1 VAKKQNTL
9 RLKTSSN
16 SVWFLIIGVAAVTLY
31 FNTQLSDPF
40 NTPKLILL
48 LVVAAWILSHLI
60 NSYRNKPLILKSS
73 EFKVVMLSIFF
84 TTTLLISTLLTD
96 VKLIGFIGDTQRR
109 NGFLGYLG
117 LVVIFLYAA
126 RALNFSYALRL
137 IKCAILVGVILSLY
151 GVIQILGRDFVE
163 WNNPYNSMISTLGNP
178 NFASALLAMLSIIAF
193 GSLFIRSVQV
203 GYKILTF
210 AFLVMALFSIV
221 KSQSRQGLITLLFA
235 ALFSSTIY
243 IYLNYKKLRILFSPI
258 TFSLSLL
265 AILGMLQKGPFA
277 AFLYKDSVSV
287 RGYYWRAGIEMFKDK
302 PLTGIGVDR
311 YGSYFKEFRE
321 VAYPLKYGYEIT
333 SSNAHN
339 TIIQLFSTAGIFVGL
354 SYLAILGF
362 VLFLGLKLVKNTKND
377 EQKIALAL
385 LTSWIGFQA
394 QSLISIDNIGISVWG
409 WLLGGAVLGLAFNS
423 NQSETIDSAKS
434 IKSKQVTINLFQ
446 PILAVLLLIPIVIV
460 SSYLYR
466 AEKDTYMVQAFA
478 FSNTQEGKS
487 ALIQY
492 FDDLTKNPLSDPY
505 YKFKSALLLYEA
517 GFSEQSY
524 SELNKLIDSDPRNIY
539 YLNAIGYL
547 ASQRQ
552 DLELAIKSLSR
563 IAEVDPWNAVNYNQ
577 LGTLYLQMGNKEQ
590 AKNVFQKIIDFAPN
604 TEQAQLAKTNL
615 EKL

>member
-1 VAKKQNTL
+1 MAKKQNTL

-48 LVVAAWILSHLI
+48 LVMAGWILSHLI

-84 TTTLLISTLLTD
+84 TTALLISTLLTD

-126 RALNFSYALRL
+126 RTLNFSYALRL
-137 IKCAILVGVILSLY
+137 IKCAILVGVILSFY
-151 GVIQILGRDFVE
+151 GVMQILGRDFVD
-163 WNNPYNSMISTLGNP
+163 WNNPYNAMISTLGNP
-178 NFASALLAMLSIIAF
+178 NFASALIAVLSIIAF
-193 GSLFIRSVQV
+193 GGFFIRTIPV
-203 GYKILTF
+203 GYKTLTF
-210 AFLVMALFSIV
+210 VFLVMALFSIV
-221 KSQSRQGLITLLFA
+221 KSQSRQGLITILFA

-243 IYLNYKKLRILFSPI
+243 IYLNYKKLRILFLPI

-321 VAYPLKYGYEIT
+321 VGYPLKYGYEIT

-362 VLFLGLKLVKNTKND
+362 VLFSGLKLVKNTKND
-377 EQKIALAL
+377 EQKIALVL

-409 WLLGGAVLGLAFNS
+409 WVLGGAVLGLGFNS
-423 NQSETIDSAKS
+423 NRSETIQSSKNVKS
-434 IKSKQVTINLFQ
+434 NQVTINLFQ
-446 PILAVLLLIPIVIV
+446 PLLAVLLLVPIVIV

-478 FSNTQEGKS
+478 SSNTQEGKS

-517 GFSEQSY
+517 GFSKLSY

-539 YLNAIGYL
+539 YLNAIAYL

-552 DLELAIKSLSR
+552 DLELAVKSLSK
-563 IAEVDPWNAVNYNQ
+563 IADVDPWNAVNYNQ

>member
-1 VAKKQNTL
+1 MAKKQNTL
-9 RLKTSSN
+9 RLKTNSN

-48 LVVAAWILSHLI
+48 LVVAGWILSHLI
-60 NSYRNKPLILKSS
+60 NSYRNKPLNLKSS
-73 EFKVVMLSIFF
+73 EFKVLMLSIFF
-84 TTTLLISTLLTD
+84 TSALLISTLLTD
-96 VKLIGFIGDTQRR
+96 VRLIGFIGDTQRR

-126 RALNFSYALRL
+126 RTLNFSYSLRL
-137 IKCAILVGVILSLY
+137 IKSAILVGVILSFY
-151 GVIQILGRDFVE
+151 GVIQILGKDFVD

-178 NFASALLAMLSIIAF
+178 NFASAILAVLSITAF
-193 GSLFIRSVQV
+193 GSLFIRSIPV
-203 GYKILTF
+203 GYKVLTF
-210 AFLVMALFSIV
+210 VFLVMALFSIV

-235 ALFSSTIY
+235 GLFSSTIY
-243 IYLNYKKLRILFSPI
+243 IYLNYKKLIFIYLPI
-258 TFSLSLL
+258 TFLSSLL
-265 AILGMLQKGPFA
+265 TIFGMLQKGPFA
-277 AFLYKDSVSV
+277 AYLYKDSVSV

-321 VAYPLKYGYEIT
+321 VGYPLKYGYEIT

-339 TIIQLFSTAGIFVGL
+339 TIIQLFSTSGMFVGI
-354 SYLAILGF
+354 SYLVIL
-362 VLFLGLKLVKNTKND
+362 VLILFSGLKLVKNSKND
-377 EQKIALAL
+377 EQKIALVI

-409 WLLGGAVLGLAFNS
+409 WLLGGAVLGLSFNG
-423 NQSETIDSAKS
+423 NRSETSESSKNFN
-434 IKSKQVTINLFQ
+434 SKQVTINLFQ
-446 PILAVLLLIPIVIV
+446 PLLAVLLLVPIFTV

-478 FSNTQEGKS
+478 SSNTQEAKS

-492 FDDLTKNPLSDPY
+492 FDDLTKNPLADPY
-505 YKFKSALLLYEA
+505 YKFRSALLLYEA
-517 GFSEQSY
+517 GFSEQGY

-539 YLNAIGYL
+539 YLNAIGFL

-552 DLELAIKSLSR
+552 DLELAVKSLSK

-577 LGTLYLQMGNKEQ
+577 LGMLYSQIGNKEQ
-590 AKNVFQKIIDFAPN
+590 AENVFRKIIEFAPN
-604 TEQAQLAKTNL
+604 SEQAQIAKVNL

>member
-1 VAKKQNTL
+1 L

-48 LVVAAWILSHLI
+48 LVMAGWILSHLI

-84 TTTLLISTLLTD
+84 TTALLISTLLTD

-137 IKCAILVGVILSLY
+137 IKCAILIGVILSLY

-339 TIIQLFSTAGIFVGL
+339 TIIQLFSTAGIFVGV

-362 VLFLGLKLVKNTKND
+362 VLFSGLKLVKNTKND
-377 EQKIALAL
+377 EQNIALVL

-434 IKSKQVTINLFQ
+434 IKSNQVTINLFQ
-446 PILAVLLLIPIVIV
+446 PLLAVLLLIPIVIV

-478 FSNTQEGKS
+478 FSNTQESKS

-552 DLELAIKSLSR
+552 DLELAIKSLSK
-563 IAEVDPWNAVNYNQ
+563 IADVDPWNAVNYNQ

>member
-9 RLKTSSN
+9 RLKTNSN

-434 IKSKQVTINLFQ
+434 IKSNQVTINLFQ
-446 PILAVLLLIPIVIV
+446 PLLAVLLLIPIVIV

-478 FSNTQEGKS
+478 FSNTQESKS

>member
-1 VAKKQNTL
+1 
-9 RLKTSSN
+9 
-16 SVWFLIIGVAAVTLY
+16 
-31 FNTQLSDPF
+31 
-40 NTPKLILL
+40 
-48 LVVAAWILSHLI
+48 
-60 NSYRNKPLILKSS
+60 
-73 EFKVVMLSIFF
+73 
-84 TTTLLISTLLTD
+84 
-96 VKLIGFIGDTQRR
+96 
-109 NGFLGYLG
+109 
-117 LVVIFLYAA
+117 
-126 RALNFSYALRL
+126 
-137 IKCAILVGVILSLY
+137 
-151 GVIQILGRDFVE
+151 
-163 WNNPYNSMISTLGNP
+163 
-178 NFASALLAMLSIIAF
+178 
-193 GSLFIRSVQV
+193 
-203 GYKILTF
+203 
-210 AFLVMALFSIV
+210 
-221 KSQSRQGLITLLFA
+221 
-235 ALFSSTIY
+235 
-243 IYLNYKKLRILFSPI
+243 
-258 TFSLSLL
+258 
-265 AILGMLQKGPFA
+265 MLQKGPFA

-321 VAYPLKYGYEIT
+321 VGYPLKYGYEIT

-362 VLFLGLKLVKNTKND
+362 VLFSGLKLVKNTKND
-377 EQKIALAL
+377 EQKIALVL

-409 WLLGGAVLGLAFNS
+409 WVLGGAVLGLGFNS
-423 NQSETIDSAKS
+423 NRSETIQSSKNVKS
-434 IKSKQVTINLFQ
+434 NQVTINLFQ
-446 PILAVLLLIPIVIV
+446 PLLAVLLLVPIVIV

-478 FSNTQEGKS
+478 SSNTQEGKS

-517 GFSEQSY
+517 GFSKLSY

-539 YLNAIGYL
+539 YLNAIAYL

-552 DLELAIKSLSR
+552 DLELAVKSLSK
-563 IAEVDPWNAVNYNQ
+563 IADVDPWNAVNYNQ

>member
-48 LVVAAWILSHLI
+48 LVMAGWILSHLI

-84 TTTLLISTLLTD
+84 TTALLISTLLTD

-126 RALNFSYALRL
+126 RTLNFSYALRL
-137 IKCAILVGVILSLY
+137 IKCAILVGVILSFY
-151 GVIQILGRDFVE
+151 GVMQILGRDFVD
-163 WNNPYNSMISTLGNP
+163 WNNPYNAMISTLGNP
-178 NFASALLAMLSIIAF
+178 NFASALIAVLSIIAF
-193 GSLFIRSVQV
+193 GGFFIRTIPV
-203 GYKILTF
+203 GYKTLTF
-210 AFLVMALFSIV
+210 VFLVMALFSIV
-221 KSQSRQGLITLLFA
+221 KSQSRQGLITILFA

-243 IYLNYKKLRILFSPI
+243 IYLNYKKLRILFLPI

-321 VAYPLKYGYEIT
+321 VGYPLKYGYEIT

-362 VLFLGLKLVKNTKND
+362 VLFSGLKLVKNTKND
-377 EQKIALAL
+377 EQKIALVL

-409 WLLGGAVLGLAFNS
+409 WVLGGAVLGLGFNS
-423 NQSETIDSAKS
+423 NRSETIQSSKNVKS
-434 IKSKQVTINLFQ
+434 NQVTINLFQ
-446 PILAVLLLIPIVIV
+446 PLLAVLLLVPIVIV

-478 FSNTQEGKS
+478 SSNTQEGKS

-517 GFSEQSY
+517 GFSKLSY

-539 YLNAIGYL
+539 YLNAIAYL

-552 DLELAIKSLSR
+552 DLELAVKSLSK
-563 IAEVDPWNAVNYNQ
+563 IADVDPWNAVNYNQ

>member
-1 VAKKQNTL
+1 M

-48 LVVAAWILSHLI
+48 LVMAGWILSHLI

-137 IKCAILVGVILSLY
+137 IKCAILIGVILSLY

-339 TIIQLFSTAGIFVGL
+339 TIIQLFSTAGIFVGV

-362 VLFLGLKLVKNTKND
+362 VLFSGLKLVKNTKND
-377 EQKIALAL
+377 EQNIALVL

-434 IKSKQVTINLFQ
+434 IKSNQVTINLFQ
-446 PILAVLLLIPIVIV
+446 PLLAVLLLIPIVIV

-478 FSNTQEGKS
+478 FSNTQESKS

-552 DLELAIKSLSR
+552 DLELAIKSLSK
-563 IAEVDPWNAVNYNQ
+563 IADVDPWNAVNYNQ

>member
-1 VAKKQNTL
+1 L
-9 RLKTSSN
+9 RLKTNSN
-16 SVWFLIIGVAAVTLY
+16 SVWFLLIGVSAVTLY

-48 LVVAAWILSHLI
+48 LVVASWILSHLI

-73 EFKVVMLSIFF
+73 EFKVLMLSIFF
-84 TTTLLISTLLTD
+84 TSALLISTLLTD
-96 VKLIGFIGDTQRR
+96 VRLIGFIGDTQRR

-117 LVVIFLYAA
+117 LVVIFLYAT
-126 RALNFSYALRL
+126 RTLNFSYSLRL
-137 IKCAILVGVILSLY
+137 IKCAILVGVILSFY
-151 GVIQILGRDFVE
+151 GVIQILGKDFVD

-178 NFASALLAMLSIIAF
+178 NFASALLAVLSITAF
-193 GSLFIRSVQV
+193 GSLFIRSIPV
-203 GYKILTF
+203 GYKVMTF
-210 AFLVMALFSIV
+210 VFLVMAIFSIV

-235 ALFSSTIY
+235 GLFSSTIY
-243 IYLNYKKLRILFSPI
+243 IYLNFKKLIFLYLPI
-258 TFSLSLL
+258 TFLSSLL
-265 AILGMLQKGPFA
+265 TIFGMLQKGPFA
-277 AFLYKDSVSV
+277 AYLYKDSVSV

-321 VAYPLKYGYEIT
+321 VGYPLKYGYEIT

-339 TIIQLFSTAGIFVGL
+339 TIIQLFSTSGMFVGI
-354 SYLAILGF
+354 SYLVILGLI
-362 VLFLGLKLVKNTKND
+362 LFSGLKLVKNSKND
-377 EQKIALAL
+377 EQKIALVI

-409 WLLGGAVLGLAFNS
+409 WLFGGAVLGLSFNG
-423 NQSETIDSAKS
+423 NRSETSESSKNFN
-434 IKSKQVTINLFQ
+434 SKQVTINLFQ
-446 PILAVLLLIPIVIV
+446 PLLAVLLLVPIFTV

-478 FSNTQEGKS
+478 SSNTQEAKS

-492 FDDLTKNPLSDPY
+492 FDDLTKNPLADPY
-505 YKFKSALLLYEA
+505 YKFRSVLLLYEA
-517 GFSEQSY
+517 GFSEQGY

-539 YLNAIGYL
+539 YLNAIGFL

-552 DLELAIKSLSR
+552 DLELAVKSLSK
-563 IAEVDPWNAVNYNQ
+563 IADVDPWNAVNYNQ
-577 LGTLYLQMGNKEQ
+577 LGMLYRQIGNKEQ
-590 AKNVFQKIIDFAPN
+590 AQNVFRKIIEFAPN
-604 TEQAQLAKTNL
+604 SEQAQIAKVNL

>member
-1 VAKKQNTL
+1 MAKKQNTL

>member
-1 VAKKQNTL
+1 
-9 RLKTSSN
+9 
-16 SVWFLIIGVAAVTLY
+16 
-31 FNTQLSDPF
+31 
-40 NTPKLILL
+40 
-48 LVVAAWILSHLI
+48 
-60 NSYRNKPLILKSS
+60 
-73 EFKVVMLSIFF
+73 
-84 TTTLLISTLLTD
+84 
-96 VKLIGFIGDTQRR
+96 
-109 NGFLGYLG
+109 
-117 LVVIFLYAA
+117 
-126 RALNFSYALRL
+126 
-137 IKCAILVGVILSLY
+137 
-151 GVIQILGRDFVE
+151 
-163 WNNPYNSMISTLGNP
+163 MISTLGNP
-178 NFASALLAMLSIIAF
+178 NFASALLAVLSIIAF
-193 GSLFIRSVQV
+193 GGLFIRSIPV
-203 GYKILTF
+203 GFKILIF
-210 AFLVMALFSIV
+210 VFLVMAIFSIV

-243 IYLNYKKLRILFSPI
+243 IYLNYKKLRILFLPI

-434 IKSKQVTINLFQ
+434 IKSNQVTINLFQ

-478 FSNTQEGKS
+478 FSNTQESKS

>member
-1 VAKKQNTL
+1 L
-9 RLKTSSN
+9 RLKTNSN
-16 SVWFLIIGVAAVTLY
+16 SVWFLLIGVSAVTLY

-48 LVVAAWILSHLI
+48 LVVASWILSHLI

-73 EFKVVMLSIFF
+73 EFKVFMLSIFF
-84 TTTLLISTLLTD
+84 TSTLLISTLLTD

-126 RALNFSYALRL
+126 RTLNFNYSLRL
-137 IKCAILVGVILSLY
+137 IKCAILVGVILSFY
-151 GVIQILGRDFVE
+151 GVIQILGRDFVD

-178 NFASALLAMLSIIAF
+178 NFASALLAVLSITAF
-193 GSLFIRSVQV
+193 GSLFIRSIPV
-203 GYKILTF
+203 GYKVLTF
-210 AFLVMALFSIV
+210 VFLVMALFSIV

-243 IYLNYKKLRILFSPI
+243 IYLNYKKLRMLFLPI
-258 TFSLSLL
+258 TFSLVLL
-265 AILGMLQKGPFA
+265 TILGMLQKGPFT

-321 VAYPLKYGYEIT
+321 VGYPLKYGYEIT

-339 TIIQLFSTAGIFVGL
+339 TIIQLFSTSGMFVGI
-354 SYLAILGF
+354 SYLAILGY
-362 VLFLGLKLVKNTKND
+362 VLFSGLKLVKNFKND
-377 EQKIALAL
+377 EQKIALVL
-385 LTSWIGFQA
+385 LSSWIGFQA
-394 QSLISIDNIGISVWG
+394 QSLISIDNIGISIWG
-409 WLLGGAVLGLAFNS
+409 WLLGGAVLGLSFNG
-423 NQSETIDSAKS
+423 NRSETSESSKNFN
-434 IKSKQVTINLFQ
+434 SKQVTINLFQ
-446 PILAVLLLIPIVIV
+446 PLLAVLLLVPIFTV

-478 FSNTQEGKS
+478 SSNTQEAKS

-492 FDDLTKNPLSDPY
+492 FDDLTKNPLADPY
-505 YKFKSALLLYEA
+505 YKFRSALLLYEA
-517 GFSEQSY
+517 GFSEQGY

-552 DLELAIKSLSR
+552 DLELAVKSLSK
-563 IAEVDPWNAVNYNQ
+563 IADVDPWNVVNYNQ
-577 LGTLYLQMGNKEQ
+577 LAMLYLQIGNKKQ
-590 AKNVFQKIIDFAPN
+590 AENVFRKIIDISPN
-604 TEQAQLAKTNL
+604 SEQAQIAKTNL

>member
-1 VAKKQNTL
+1 MAKKQNTL

-48 LVVAAWILSHLI
+48 LVMAGWILSHLI

-137 IKCAILVGVILSLY
+137 IKCAILIGVILSLY

-339 TIIQLFSTAGIFVGL
+339 TIIQLFSTAGIFVGV

-362 VLFLGLKLVKNTKND
+362 VLFSGLKLVKNTKND
-377 EQKIALAL
+377 EQNIALVL

-434 IKSKQVTINLFQ
+434 IKSNQVTINLFQ
-446 PILAVLLLIPIVIV
+446 PLLAVLLLIPIVIV

-478 FSNTQEGKS
+478 FSNTQESKS

-552 DLELAIKSLSR
+552 DLELAIKSLSK
-563 IAEVDPWNAVNYNQ
+563 IADVDPWNAVNYNQ